1 MCQTVTLLVI
11 LTRAEV
17 PHDLE
22 IVPLPPDLFYNK
34 NKLFLFDIFQ
44 YIKQNLIAFF
54 TNMGRQM
61 LKEKVLPVYRMQS
74 VKFIDLCF
82 ADAK

>member
-22 IVPLPPDLFYNK
+22 IVPLTPDLFYNK
-34 NKLFLFDIFQ
+34 NKLFLFDIFSM

-54 TNMGRQM
+54 MTMGCQM
-61 LKEKVLPVYRMQS
+61 LKDEVSPVYGIYM
-74 VKFIDLCF
+74 
-82 ADAK
+82 